1 MPTAGQ
7 WLINVFSRQDV
18 TPDNELKELSD
29 SCRKVYYGKLLV
41 KRRWICFLLVIVLSV
56 SAVFLSQGLKFNGS
70 LKVWFVEDDPAMQR
84 LDDFK
89 REFGNDHFVYLLAE
103 PAEGGDV
110 FTPDTVNLL

>member
-1 MPTAGQ
+1 MTERSYAF
-7 WLINVFSRQDV
+7 FSSLG
-18 TPDNELKELSD
+18 E
-29 SCRKVYYGKLLV
+29 LLV
-41 KRRWICFLLVIVLSV
+41 KRKWICFLLVIVLSA

-89 REFGNDHFVYLLAE
+89 KEFGNDHFVYLLAE

-110 FTPDTVNLL
+110 FTPDTVNLLRDLANELEW